1 MQGIVDIFTE
11 FVTAFGALSTAILA
25 SALFLLPVG
34 IKFTGRAIGF
44 VKSLMGTKGGRKGR

>member
-1 MQGIVDIFTE
+1 MQGIADIFGE
-11 FVTAFGALSTAILA
+11 FITAFGSLSTAILA

-44 VKSLMGTKGGRKGR
+44 VKSLMGTRGGRRR

>member
-1 MQGIVDIFTE
+1 MQGIVDVFTE
-11 FVTAFGALSTAILA
+11 FVSAFGALSTAILA

-44 VKSLMGTKGGRKGR
+44 VKSLMGTKGGRRR

>member
-1 MQGIVDIFTE
+1 MDAIVSIFTD
-11 FVTAFGALSTAILA
+11 FVTAFGQLSTAILA

-44 VKSLMGTKGGRKGR
+44 VKSLMGTRGGRRR